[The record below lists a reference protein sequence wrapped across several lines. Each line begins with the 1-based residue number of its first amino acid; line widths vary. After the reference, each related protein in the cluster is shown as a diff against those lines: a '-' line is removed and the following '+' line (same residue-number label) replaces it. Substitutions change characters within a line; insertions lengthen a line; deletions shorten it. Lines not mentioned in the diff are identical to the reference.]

1 MGFREHTVSGS
12 EIPAITA
19 AGINAFWL
27 GPSPKDL
34 DAAKTASG
42 RWYATDDQLDQD
54 IRRKFGAAME
64 QARLGALSDW
74 QETAEGA
81 LALVILLDQFTRN
94 AYRGTAAA
102 FSGDAMA
109 RKVASLALDR
119 GFDRELP
126 IPGRLLLYHPF
137 EHSEDRRD
145 QQRSVD
151 LFAALAVAS
160 PCDWREYIDSFLRY
174 ARAHLEVIDRFGRFP
189 HRNAALGRES
199 TAAEQEWLET
209 HGGF

>member
-1 MGFREHTVSGS
+1 MADS
-12 EIPAITA
+12 ERHAVTP
-19 AGINAFWL
+19 AGIIAFWL
-27 GPSPKDL
+27 GPSPTDF

-42 RWYATDDQLDQD
+42 RWYAEDDQLDHE
-54 IRRKFGAAME
+54 IRRKFGGAIE
-64 QARLGALSDW
+64 QALSGALSSW
-74 QETAEGA
+74 EETAEGA

-109 RKVASLALDR
+109 REAAARALDE
-119 GFDRELP
+119 GLDLDLP

-137 EHSEDRRD
+137 EHSEDRED
-145 QQRSVD
+145 QRRSVA
-151 LFAALAVAS
+151 LFAGLAVLS
-160 PCDWREYIDSFLRY
+160 HSEWREYIDSFLPY
-174 ARAHLEVIDRFGRFP
+174 ARAHQEVIERFGRFP

-199 TAAEQEWLET
+199 TPAEQEWLAT